1 MTQQEKT
8 NDIVV
13 HQHACQ
19 AVRHIEDVSAELDE
33 LRREVRANE
42 RHISERITKI
52 WVRIGALTIALGFV
66 TPEIV
71 YKIIGLI

>member
-1 MTQQEKT
+1 MTQEKT

-13 HQHACQ
+13 HQHTCQ